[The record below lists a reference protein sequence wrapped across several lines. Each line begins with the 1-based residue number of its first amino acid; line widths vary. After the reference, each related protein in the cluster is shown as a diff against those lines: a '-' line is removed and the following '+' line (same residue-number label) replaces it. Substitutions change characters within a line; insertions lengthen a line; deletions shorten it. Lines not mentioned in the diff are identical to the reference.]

1 MRLDARKVYRRLHF
15 EHARGHKPSS
25 WTLTHHTC
33 AIGAHVE
40 GPATPGQQHAHPAV
54 EAEATSVRISTTK
67 TPASPATPD
76 QAPPPPAVPS
86 PTGNIGAAAAGAAAS
101 GDSSAGA
108 AGGRQSRLKGPAAV
122 NAGAG
127 HTNTL
132 RPKYGAHRA
141 LCART
146 LDRRVTSV
154 PQRDC
159 AADDIGVHVGI
170 YMQHDW
176 KVQRCRL

>member
-1 MRLDARKVYRRLHF
+1 MDA
-15 EHARGHKPSS
+15 
-25 WTLTHHTC
+25 
-33 AIGAHVE
+33 
-40 GPATPGQQHAHPAV
+40 PATPGQQPHPAV
-54 EAEATSVRISTTK
+54 EAGATSVHISTLK

-108 AGGRQSRLKGPAAV
+108 ACGRQSRLKGPAAV
-122 NAGAG
+122 DAGAG

-132 RPKYGAHRA
+132 RPKDGAHRA

-146 LDRRVTSV
+146 LDRRVASV
-154 PQRDC
+154 PQWDR
-159 AADDIGVHVGI
+159 AADDITVHVGI
-170 YMQHDW
+170 S
-176 KVQRCRL
+176 VQPD